1 MQSTYLEN
9 QDLRKQIESLL
20 LVNKEQLSMIS
31 GVNSL
36 LNDMKVNIFFEM
48 SLLYYL
54 INCFFFAKILNDT
67 KYRKACQRYH
77 SFKISAKI

>member
-36 LNDMKVNIFFEM
+36 LNDMKVQNQSEYFF
-48 SLLYYL
+48 
-54 INCFFFAKILNDT
+54 
-67 KYRKACQRYH
+67 
-77 SFKISAKI
+77 

>member
-9 QDLRKQIESLL
+9 QDLRNQIESLL

-36 LNDMKVNIFFEM
+36 LNDMKVQNQSEYFF
-48 SLLYYL
+48 
-54 INCFFFAKILNDT
+54 
-67 KYRKACQRYH
+67 
-77 SFKISAKI
+77 